1 MSTSEEVTYWKKCN
15 TCKKPLGFGALY
27 QVCSVSSCNLKRNTF
42 TFCSVSCWA
51 AHVPVYRHRDA
62 WALEKK
68 APSREEFLR
77 ENPPSKASVTA
88 PPPNSSPS
96 STFKASVPMQSSS
109 SSASKEIL
117 IVASKLKDYIKQSS
131 DMSTSAEVMETLSD
145 KVRALCDQATIK
157 ARQEGRKTV
166 MARDFFRKD

>member
-1 MSTSEEVTYWKKCN
+1 MNSPAAPEYWKKCN
-15 TCKKPLGFGALY
+15 TCKKPIGFKSTY

-62 WALEKK
+62 WALEKTS
-68 APSREEFLR
+68 PSREEFMK
-77 ENPPSKASVTA
+77 EQASQSE
-88 PPPNSSPS
+88 SSPS
-96 STFKASVPMQSSS
+96 SSTSTPRESVSMNS
-109 SSASKEIL
+109 SSASSQNLPQEIL
-117 IVASKLKDYIKQSS
+117 IVASKLKDYIKKSA
-131 DMSTSAEVMETLSD
+131 DMNTSAEVMEVLSD

-166 MARDFFRKD
+166 MARDFFR